1 MLLVPLLVGFLVLT
15 SKGSGDQSAKSAK
28 PAESKKASSKT
39 SPDSGSAKPE
49 STKSEPVTRAE
60 TPETSTVEAP
70 VDSSK
75 PKAVKGIYLSAYSAG
90 SRNLDAYLNFLDRTE
105 LNAVVID
112 VKDVTGEVMY
122 PSDVPLAKQVGAT
135 RNVLPDLKSLVKKLK
150 DHDVYAI
157 ARVATFEDDILP
169 RERPDLAAM
178 NSVTGG
184 PWLNSAG
191 QTWSDGYNRQ
201 VWKYNVAIAK
211 EAAKA
216 GFDEIQF
223 DYVRFPSD
231 GPMDQ
236 LTYDKETYPSQQ
248 AALGAFLKYAHGEL
262 HPMGV
267 QVAADVFG
275 LAATEDGAGV
285 GQYMSKLAPHLDV
298 VCPMVY
304 PSHFP
309 SGSYGISDPNSEP
322 YKIITNAIGDF
333 KKDVKDVNP
342 DIEIRPWIQDFD
354 LGTPPYGPTEV
365 RAQMKA
371 AYDSGET
378 GWLLWN
384 AANVYTKRALK
395 LAK

>member
-1 MLLVPLLVGFLVLT
+1 MT
-15 SKGSGDQSAKSAK
+15 SNSSNDQSANSK
-28 PAESKKASSKT
+28 PAENKNMSSK
-39 SPDSGSAKPE
+39 SSSGKSNSGKSDSDR
-49 STKSEPVTRAE
+49 TEPVARAK

-70 VDSSK
+70 GESSK

-90 SRNLDAYLNFLDRTE
+90 STNLDAYLDFLDQTE

-122 PSDVPLAKQVGAT
+122 PSDVPLANQVGAT
-135 RNVLPDLKSLVKKLK
+135 RNVLPDLKALVKKLK
-150 DHDVYAI
+150 EHDVYAI

-169 RERPDLAAM
+169 RQRPDLAAM

-191 QTWSDGYNRQ
+191 QTWSDGYNRE

-211 EAAKA
+211 EAADA

-231 GPMDQ
+231 GPMEQ
-236 LTYDKETYPSQQ
+236 LAYQKETYPSHQ

-267 QVAADVFG
+267 KVAADVFG
-275 LAATEDGAGV
+275 LAATQDGAGV
-285 GQYMSKLAPHLDV
+285 GQYMNKLAPNLDV

-309 SGSYGISDPNSEP
+309 SGSYGIADPNSEP
-322 YKIITNAIGDF
+322 YKIITNALGDF

-354 LGTPPYGPTEV
+354 LGTPPYGPAEV
-365 RAQMKA
+365 RAQMQA
-371 AYDSGET
+371 TYDSGET

-384 AANVYTKRALK
+384 AANVYTDGALK
-395 LAK
+395 PAK